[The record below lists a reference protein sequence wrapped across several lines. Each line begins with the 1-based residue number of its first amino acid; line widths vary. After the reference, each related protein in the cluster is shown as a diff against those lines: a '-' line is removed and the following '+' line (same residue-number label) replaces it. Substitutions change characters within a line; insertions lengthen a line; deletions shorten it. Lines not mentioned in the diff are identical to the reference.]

1 MKYIN
6 FKRFKFSTIFKNI
19 NFRRYNF
26 LKISKFINFRR
37 IDFRR
42 IDFRRFYKYFYYIRR
57 FDFRKFTKYFK
68 PKIYSIRRIKK
79 INFIS
84 YKFLLLHLPT
94 AIIFF
99 VLLYLVIPTFYNYD
113 KSNIESVICENKNI
127 ECLLRG

>member
-6 FKRFKFSTIFKNI
+6 FKRFNFSTIFKNI

-26 LKISKFINFRR
+26 LKISKLVNLRK
-37 IDFRR
+37 IDFS
-42 IDFRRFYKYFYYIRR
+42 RFYKYFYIRR

-68 PKIYSIRRIKK
+68 PEIYSIRRIKK

-84 YKFLLLHLPT
+84 YKFLLLHLPV

-113 KSNIESVICENKNI
+113 KSNIESAICENKNI
-127 ECLLRG
+127 ECLIRG